1 MSEKN
6 CPFEC
11 WMVPHWIVSDVYFL
25 FLMRMCCTTL
35 KTIPVIRS
43 IMKPG
48 TTDLNIYLYIIKRDP
63 IKYDKCL
70 SEICN
75 IIDVFHKF
83 THE

>member
-1 MSEKN
+1 
-6 CPFEC
+6 
-11 WMVPHWIVSDVYFL
+11 
-25 FLMRMCCTTL
+25 MCRTTL
-35 KTIPVIRS
+35 KNIPVIRS
-43 IMKPG
+43 IMKPAWEQ
-48 TTDLNIYLYIIKRDP
+48 LIYIYLYIIKRDP

>member
-1 MSEKN
+1 MSEKK
-6 CPFEC
+6 CLVEC
-11 WMVPHWIVSDVYFL
+11 WIVPHWIVSNVYL
-25 FLMRMCCTTL
+25 WFLMRMPCTAL
-35 KTIPVIRS
+35 KNIPVIRS

-48 TTDLNIYLYIIKRDP
+48 TTDLYIYLYIIKRDP
-63 IKYDKCL
+63 IKYKCL